1 MRFLEPLQYQAEIR
15 RLFEMVEKEVS
26 RLLPN
31 ANIEHIGASAIPGAV
46 SKGDLDV
53 FVGVD
58 EHELERAVHCL
69 ARNGYRV
76 KTNTLRNESLCM
88 LESSSYEYPVALQV
102 VANGSEFEMFLT
114 FRDAL
119 RQNDK
124 LLKEYNQMKHLCE
137 GMSENCYR
145 NRKSAFIEKVLVS
158 LQDQDGVSS

>member
-1 MRFLEPLQYQAEIR
+1 MRFLDPHQYQAEIG
-15 RLFEMVEKEVS
+15 RLFEVVAKEVS

-58 EHELERAVHCL
+58 EHELEKAVHCL
-69 ARNGYRV
+69 ERNGYRV
-76 KTNTLRNESLCM
+76 KTDTLKNESLCM

-119 RQNDK
+119 RANDN

-137 GMSENCYR
+137 GMSETRYR
-145 NRKSAFIEKVLVS
+145 NRKSAFIEKVLAS
-158 LQDQDGVSS
+158 LQD